1 MDGDYQDCA
10 RLHRACLLSEVPL
23 CSRSGLRLAHHGPRG
38 IPLSLD
44 ACLIKANDSDPVYLS
59 TNGVKSHIKSVEDFN
74 KVGFDWD
81 KIKVMSPA
89 EVDAIPTAPEYEI
102 ANW

>member
-1 MDGDYQDCA
+1 MTD
-10 RLHRACLLSEVPL
+10 L
-23 CSRSGLRLAHHGPRG
+23 
-38 IPLSLD
+38 
-44 ACLIKANDSDPVYLS
+44 VYLS
-59 TNGVKSHIKSVEDFN
+59 TNGVKSHIKSVEDFD